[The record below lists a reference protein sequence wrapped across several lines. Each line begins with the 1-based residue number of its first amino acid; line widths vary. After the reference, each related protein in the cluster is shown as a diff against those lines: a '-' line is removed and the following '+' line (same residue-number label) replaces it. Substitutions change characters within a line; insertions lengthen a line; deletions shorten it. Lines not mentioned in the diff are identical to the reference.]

1 MGMQF
6 SPMYQPVSTKT
17 IKADGDLNISPYDIT
32 AYDGSFDTVEAD
44 EFVGGVGNFSSTT
57 VRGTLNDTGIKIGSY
72 TQSIEPISYSGTL
85 DIAYGVS
92 YTIGSITTNDL
103 SFEAQYLYY
112 NIGELVSGTYPINL
126 TISASAGSYTNR
138 LVGKIY
144 VNDVLA
150 VTTGTLDTARTV
162 TINVKNGDNVRI
174 DLFNNGAW
182 FGSSALANVTFTCN
196 GDVYLL

>member
-1 MGMQF
+1 MGMNF

-17 IKADGDLNISPYDIT
+17 IKADGDLDVSPYDVI
-32 AYDGSFDTVEAD
+32 AYDGNFDTVEAD

-72 TQSIEPISYSGTL
+72 TQSIEPISYSGAL

-174 DLFNNGAW
+174 DLFNNGVW
-182 FGSSALANVTFTCN
+182 FSSSASANVTFTCN